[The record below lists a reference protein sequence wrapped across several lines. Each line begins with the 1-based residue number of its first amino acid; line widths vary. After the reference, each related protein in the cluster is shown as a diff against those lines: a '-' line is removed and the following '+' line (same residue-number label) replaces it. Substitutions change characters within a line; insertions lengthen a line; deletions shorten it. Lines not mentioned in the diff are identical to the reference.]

1 LILKIFR
8 NTFSP
13 IIIIFLFLSSCHPIS
28 DEKTPDLR
36 KAIIPVH
43 FFYPDFSDDLDR
55 NSMIRSLE
63 QNLEYLRKKKP
74 DYCFQ
79 YGPDSFTNQQV
90 INTQRYFLQLL
101 KKIEDGTE
109 LDRHI
114 RKHFKVYRA
123 KGRGWNRRVLFTGYF
138 EPIFEGSLTPDEAY
152 KYPIYGRPK
161 DLIKIDLSQFNEKFE
176 GQSITARI
184 EGQNVLP
191 YFNRQQIDVER
202 SLSGRGLELAWL
214 KDPLDVAFL
223 QIQGSGRIKLPDGQT
238 ILVGYHISNGRPYHS
253 IGKYM
258 MDNDLLSKE
267 QMSMQGIRQYLSNN
281 PRLTQE
287 VLSHNPSYVF
297 FRKLEE
303 GPLGNIGVPL
313 TPGRSLAL
321 DSRLFPRGALCFITT
336 QKPVL
341 NQKGEITE
349 WVKFSRFMVN
359 QDTGGAIKGAG
370 RADIFWGS
378 GPYAETAAGHMQHEG
393 RLYIL
398 IKKP

>member
-1 LILKIFR
+1 MILKLFR
-8 NTFSP
+8 NIVFSF
-13 IIIIFLFLSSCHPIS
+13 IIFFLFLSSCHPIRE
-28 DEKTPDLR
+28 EKAPNLK
-36 KAIIPVH
+36 KAIIPVRL
-43 FFYPDFSDDLDR
+43 FYPDFSDDMDKD
-55 NSMIRSLE
+55 SMISSLE
-63 QNLEYLRKKKP
+63 RNMEYLIKKKA

-90 INTQRYFLQLL
+90 INTHRYFLQILRT
-101 KKIEDGTE
+101 IEDGTE
-109 LDRHI
+109 LARHI
-114 RKHFKVYRA
+114 RKHFKIYRA
-123 KGRGWNRRVLFTGYF
+123 RGRGWNRRVLFTGYF
-138 EPIFEGSLTPDEAY
+138 EPIFEGSLTPNEIY
-152 KYPIYGRPK
+152 KYPIYRRPK
-161 DLIKIDLSQFNEKFE
+161 DLIKIDLSQFNKNFE

-184 EGQNVLP
+184 EGQNVRP
-191 YFNRQQIDVER
+191 YFTRRQIDVER
-202 SLSGRGLELAWL
+202 ALSGKGLELAWL
-214 KDPLDVAFL
+214 KDPLDTAFL
-223 QIQGSGRIKLPDGQT
+223 QIQGSGRIKLPDGKT

-258 MDNDLLSKE
+258 IDNVLLSKE

-281 PRLTQE
+281 PHLIQE

-297 FRKLEE
+297 FRQLEE

-321 DSRLFPRGALCFITT
+321 DSSLFPRGALCFITT

-359 QDTGGAIKGAG
+359 QDTGGAIKGTG